1 MRAFFQFLIDC
12 YVSLHRAEGLGLT
25 IASAMSA
32 GIPAIATGWSGN
44 LEFMTA
50 DNSVLVPY
58 ELRDVGPDAAPY
70 PADAIWA
77 EPDRHVAASSMRA
90 LFEQPDLATR
100 LGGRGRDDLTPLAAH
115 GAGAEWLV
123 QRYQDVTQTRIF

>member
-1 MRAFFQFLIDC
+1 
-12 YVSLHRAEGLGLT
+12 
-25 IASAMSA
+25 
-32 GIPAIATGWSGN
+32 
-44 LEFMTA
+44 MTA

-77 EPDRHVAASSMRA
+77 EPDRHAAASSMRPSSSSRTSRRA
-90 LFEQPDLATR
+90 SVVVVA
-100 LGGRGRDDLTPLAAH
+100 DDLTPLAAD